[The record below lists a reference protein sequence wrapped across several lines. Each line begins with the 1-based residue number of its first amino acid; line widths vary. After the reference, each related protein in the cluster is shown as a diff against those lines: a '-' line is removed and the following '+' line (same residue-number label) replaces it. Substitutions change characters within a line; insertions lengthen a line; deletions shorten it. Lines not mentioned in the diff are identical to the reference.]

1 MAALELI
8 EGCHA
13 GLLSEAVTL
22 FLSERKTP
30 PTASVREQLEQRWH
44 HLLNPPGMAGEG
56 RLWLARSAGQW
67 RGVLLNTPL
76 RLDMSGQS
84 LAGHWGVELYVPPSA
99 RRLGV
104 GAALLSRW
112 RDHSPLAV
120 GLGITD
126 AAWRLEQRLGW
137 QVRLLPPLKVGVLTP
152 KAKLALGLRRGQ
164 FPPILRDIPNW
175 QDIAPRLRPL
185 EGAEGGEGAE
195 GARAALEGGGDALW
209 ASWREG
215 AGPTLHR
222 SWAWWNWAAKSF
234 PGSVRLGFWQG
245 TRLSGV
251 LMLQRVP
258 RRGLQQLRVL
268 DVACLPGL
276 EDTLVDTL
284 LSYAQA
290 ADASWLLLRV
300 TEPEL
305 RRAFHRRG
313 FIPWGPC
320 ERLIVYTHPPTLAHA
335 MLHRPWRLSL
345 LDSGNLS

>member
-8 EGCHA
+8 EGCQA
-13 GLLSEAVTL
+13 GLLSEAVSL
-22 FLSERKTP
+22 FLSERKTR
-30 PTASVREQLEQRWH
+30 PTASACEQLAQRWQ

-67 RGVLLNTPL
+67 RGVLLNTPF
-76 RLDMSGQS
+76 RLDISGQT

-164 FPPILRDIPNW
+164 FPPVLRDIPNW
-175 QDIAPRLRPL
+175 QDMAPRLRRL
-185 EGAEGGEGAE
+185 EGAALEE
-195 GARAALEGGGDALW
+195 AALEGEFERLW
-209 ASWREG
+209 ASVRAG
-215 AGPTLHR
+215 AGPTFQR
-222 SWAWWNWAAKSF
+222 SWAWWRWAADRF
-234 PGSVRLGFWQG
+234 PGTVRLGFWQG

-268 DVACLPGL
+268 DMVCLPGL

-300 TEPEL
+300 TEPVL
-305 RRAFHRRG
+305 RQAFHRRG

-320 ERLIVYTHPPTLAHA
+320 ERLIVYPHPPTPGHTL
-335 MLHRPWRLSL
+335 LHLPWRLSL